1 MTRVSK
7 RVSLRQTKESA
18 MPRKTDIRM
27 IIFEPGQLEALDQ
40 LAKGED
46 RSVNSLVRR
55 ATAYLI
61 EYPDVVLHG
70 AKKPTTKQTGRKK

>member
-1 MTRVSK
+1 
-7 RVSLRQTKESA
+7 

-40 LAKGED
+40 LAQGED

-61 EYPDVVLHG
+61 EHPDVVLHG
-70 AKKPTTKQTGRKK
+70 TKEPTRKGRKK